1 MRAAV
6 AIDASYHAFVG
17 SRRKMATLRAKL
29 VGEGVASSLMDRIKA
44 PAGLDLGA
52 ITPEE
57 IAMSILAEI
66 TIERR
71 RGQRSPVST

>member
-1 MRAAV
+1 VKTEAT
-6 AIDASYHAFVG
+6 YHAFVG
-17 SRRKMATLRAKL
+17 SRRKMAALRGRL
-29 VGEGVASSLMDRIKA
+29 IGEGIDASALDRVKA

-71 RGQRSPVST
+71 RGQRGTSR